1 MYLIFIKEMFVYI
14 VGYLVNKDC
23 ELCFKVFDFEVLF
36 GCSCKQRGD
45 ILVKSWGL
53 VGGGGG
59 VYLLFIVY
67 IYYRLRL
74 FYLIILY
81 IFKVIKVESK
91 KDEFL

>member
-53 VGGGGG
+53 VGGG

>member
-53 VGGGGG
+53 VGGF
-59 VYLLFIVY
+59 YLLFIVY

-91 KDEFL
+91 KDEFLYM